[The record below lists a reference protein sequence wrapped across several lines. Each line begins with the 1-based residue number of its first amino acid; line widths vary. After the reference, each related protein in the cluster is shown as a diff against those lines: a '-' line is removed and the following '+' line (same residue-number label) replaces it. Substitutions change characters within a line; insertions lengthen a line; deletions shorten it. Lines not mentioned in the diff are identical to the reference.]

1 VAVFIS
7 YHSSKRPVVEHV
19 ATYFARH
26 DISTWWAPR
35 DIPPGSDWDEA
46 ISSAIKNSTA
56 LVLLFCAS
64 ADSSVHVKREVHLAD
79 KAKIPIYWVRLEQ
92 VQPERLG
99 YYLSSTQWVDWLD
112 RRDGTLDSL
121 VKDLK
126 RPNLSGRALR
136 TETTPR
142 PAENQVAVAGW
153 PAGVAVFENDR
164 VAAEATA
171 HAYFRIARDA
181 SDRSVVLPTGR
192 AATLLFRAM
201 LRIAQRYAP
210 APFGAAHI
218 LSDTE
223 TFGVHH
229 RHHTS
234 RTRHVIE
241 TLIEPLAERGLG
253 PDPDQLHLLSGQI
266 SENEDPLLRTQHIL
280 RLYPP
285 AVHGI
290 SISPAGEVL
299 GYEVGS
305 YTDPDEIVSDSC
317 RIVELSEYG
326 RRYIDPN
333 QPSRSVMTIGLASA
347 LECSGLMVLA
357 FDKTKARIIHQM
369 THFPET
375 AGVPATLLRR
385 NPRAVIVTT
394 RPIAESAELEYTHF
408 LKSAEAGSEWIVSRF
423 G

>member
-1 VAVFIS
+1 MAVFIS
-7 YHSSKRPVVEHV
+7 YHSSKRPVVEHL

-35 DIPPGSDWDEA
+35 DVPPGSDWDEA
-46 ISSAIKNSTA
+46 ISRAIKSSKA

-99 YYLSSTQWVDWLD
+99 YYLSPTQWVDWLD
-112 RRDGTLDSL
+112 RRDSTLDSL

-126 RPNLSGRALR
+126 RPGLSGHALD
-136 TETTPR
+136 TDVTPR
-142 PAENQVAVAGW
+142 PAEPVPVTGW
-153 PAGVAVFENDR
+153 PAGVAVFENER
-164 VAAEATA
+164 IAAEAAA
-171 HAYFRIARDA
+171 HTYFRIAREA

-192 AATLLFRAM
+192 AATQVFRAM
-201 LRIAQRYAP
+201 LRIAHRYAP
-210 APFGAAHI
+210 TPFGEAHI

-223 TFGVHH
+223 TFGVHS

-234 RTRHVIE
+234 RTRHVAE
-241 TLIEPLAERGLG
+241 TLIEPLTERGLG
-253 PDPDQLHLLSGQI
+253 PTPGQLHLLSGQI
-266 SENEDPLLRTQHIL
+266 SDGEDPLLQTQRIL

-299 GYEVGS
+299 GYEVGA
-305 YTDPDEIVSDSC
+305 YTDPDEIVSDGC
-317 RIVELSEYG
+317 RIVELSEHG

-333 QPSRSVMTIGLASA
+333 QPSRSVITIGLASA

-394 RPIAESAELEYTHF
+394 RPIAEAAELDNTHF
-408 LKSAEAGSEWIVSRF
+408 AKTAEAGSEWIVNRF
-423 G
+423 A

>member
-1 VAVFIS
+1 MAVFIS
-7 YHSSKRPVVEHV
+7 YHSSKRPVVEHI

-35 DIPPGSDWDEA
+35 DVPPGSDWDEA
-46 ISSAIKNSTA
+46 ISRAIKNSKA

-64 ADSSVHVKREVHLAD
+64 ADSSVHVKREIHLAD

-99 YYLSSTQWVDWLD
+99 YYLSPRQWVDWLD
-112 RRDGTLDSL
+112 RRDSTLDSL
-121 VKDLK
+121 VKDLR
-126 RPNLSGRALR
+126 RPGLSGRVLDADA
-136 TETTPR
+136 TPR
-142 PAENQVAVAGW
+142 PAEPVPVSGW
-153 PAGVAVFENDR
+153 PAGVAVFENER
-164 VAAEATA
+164 EAAEAAA

-192 AATLLFRAM
+192 AATQVFRAM
-201 LRIAQRYAP
+201 LRIAHRYAP
-210 APFGAAHI
+210 APFGTAHI

-223 TFGVHH
+223 TFGVHPG
-229 RHHTS
+229 HHTS
-234 RTRHVIE
+234 RTRHVVE
-241 TLIEPLAERGLG
+241 TLIEPLTQRGLG
-253 PDPDQLHLLSGQI
+253 PTPDQLHLLTGQI
-266 SENEDPLLRTQHIL
+266 SERDDPLLRTQRIL

-285 AVHGI
+285 AVHGV
-290 SISPAGEVL
+290 SISPAGEAL
-299 GYEVGS
+299 GYEVGA
-305 YTDPDEIVSDSC
+305 YTDPDEIVSDGC
-317 RIVELSEYG
+317 RIVELSEHG

-333 QPSRSVMTIGLASA
+333 QPSRSVLTIGLASA

-385 NPRAVIVTT
+385 NPRAVVVTT
-394 RPIAESAELEYTHF
+394 RPIAEAAELDNTHF
-408 LKSAEAGSEWIVSRF
+408 PESAEAGSAWIVSRF
-423 G
+423 A

>member
-1 VAVFIS
+1 MAVFIS
-7 YHSSKRPVVEHV
+7 YHSSKRPVVEHI

-35 DIPPGSDWDEA
+35 DVPPGSDWDEA
-46 ISSAIKNSTA
+46 ISRAIKNSKA

-99 YYLSSTQWVDWLD
+99 YYLSPTQWVDWLD
-112 RRDGTLDSL
+112 QRDSTLDSL
-121 VKDLK
+121 VKDLR
-126 RPNLSGRALR
+126 RPGVSGRVLDTDA
-136 TETTPR
+136 TPR
-142 PAENQVAVAGW
+142 PAEPVPASGW
-153 PAGVAVFENDR
+153 PAGIAVFENER
-164 VAAEATA
+164 VAAEAAA
-171 HAYFRIARDA
+171 HTYFRIARDA

-192 AATLLFRAM
+192 AATQVFRAM
-201 LRIAQRYAP
+201 LRIAHRYAP
-210 APFGAAHI
+210 TPFGESHI

-223 TFGVHH
+223 TFGVHAQ
-229 RHHTS
+229 HHTS
-234 RTRHVIE
+234 RTRHVVE
-241 TLIEPLAERGLG
+241 TLVEPLTERGLG
-253 PDPDQLHLLSGQI
+253 PAPGQLHLLSGQI
-266 SENEDPLLRTQHIL
+266 SEREDPLLRTQRIL

-299 GYEVGS
+299 GYEVGA
-305 YTDPDEIVSDSC
+305 YTDPDEIVSDGC
-317 RIVELSEYG
+317 RIVELSEHG

-333 QPSRSVMTIGLASA
+333 QPSRSVLTIGLASA

-394 RPIAESAELEYTHF
+394 RAIAEAAELDNTHF
-408 LKSAEAGSEWIVSRF
+408 PESAEAGSAWIVSRF
-423 G
+423 A

>member
-1 VAVFIS
+1 MAVFIS
-7 YHSSKRPVVEHV
+7 YHSSKRPVVEHI

-35 DIPPGSDWDEA
+35 DVPPGSDWDEA
-46 ISSAIKNSTA
+46 ISHAIRQSTA

-79 KAKIPIYWVRLEQ
+79 RAKIPIYWVRLEQ
-92 VQPERLG
+92 IQPERLG
-99 YYLSSTQWVDWLD
+99 YYLSPTQWVDWLD
-112 RRDGTLDSL
+112 QRDSTLDSL
-121 VKDLK
+121 VRDLK
-126 RPNLSGRALR
+126 RPGSSGRAPDNAPVPR
-136 TETTPR
+136 STEPVPVTD
-142 PAENQVAVAGW
+142 W

-164 VAAEATA
+164 VAAEAAA
-171 HAYFRIARDA
+171 HTYFRIARDA
-181 SDRSVVLPTGR
+181 SDRSIVLPTGR
-192 AATLLFRAM
+192 AATQIFRAM
-201 LRIAQRYAP
+201 LRIAHRYAP
-210 APFGAAHI
+210 APFGDAHL

-223 TFGVHH
+223 TFGVDHS
-229 RHHTS
+229 HHTS
-234 RTRHVIE
+234 RTRHVVE
-241 TLIEPLAERGLG
+241 TLIEPLTERGLG
-253 PDPDQLHLLSGQI
+253 PATDQLHLLSGQI
-266 SENEDPLLRTQHIL
+266 SESEDPLLRTQRTL

-299 GYEVGS
+299 GYEVGM
-305 YTDPDEIVSDSC
+305 YTDPDEIVSDGC
-317 RIVELSEYG
+317 RVVELSEHG

-333 QPSRSVMTIGLASA
+333 QPSRSVLTIGLASA

-357 FDKTKARIIHQM
+357 FDKTKTRIIHQM

-375 AGVPATLLRR
+375 AGVPASLLRR

-394 RPIAESAELEYTHF
+394 RHIAEAAELENTHF
-408 LKSAEAGSEWIVSRF
+408 PESAEAGSEWMISRF